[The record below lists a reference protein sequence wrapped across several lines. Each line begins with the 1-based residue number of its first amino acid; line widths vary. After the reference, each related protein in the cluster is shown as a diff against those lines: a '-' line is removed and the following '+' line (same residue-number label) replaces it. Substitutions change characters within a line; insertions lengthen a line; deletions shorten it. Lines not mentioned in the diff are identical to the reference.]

1 MSLDPQAKE
10 LLDLVAAA
18 SAPAFHEM
26 TVPQAREAIRALFI
40 PNEPSL
46 PVKSVE
52 TRVLNTKS
60 VDLAARIYSPDGQCP
75 LPILVYFHGGGW
87 VIGDLETHDATCR
100 ALAIGAGCIVVAVDY
115 RRAPEHKFPTA
126 AEDCFAATQW
136 VALNAASLGGDPAR
150 MAVGGD
156 SAGGNLATVVAQMAA
171 DRGGPALRYQLLIY
185 PVTDHSF
192 ETASYKNY
200 ADGYL
205 LTKATMEWFWNHYLN
220 IQSDGTNPYASPL
233 RSQRLSQ
240 LPPAWVLTAEYDPL
254 ADEGAAYARK
264 MNEAGVSVEHTEY
277 KGMIHGFFSF
287 GHILDQ
293 GRQAIADACTRLKA
307 ALKD

>member
-1 MSLDPQAKE
+1 MSLDPQAKA
-10 LLDLVAAA
+10 LLDLVTAAGT
-18 SAPAFHEM
+18 PAFNEM
-26 TVPQAREAIRALFI
+26 TVPQARDAIRALFI
-40 PNEPSL
+40 PTEPPL

-52 TRVLNTKS
+52 TRVLNTNS

-75 LPILVYFHGGGW
+75 LPILVFFHGGGW

-100 ALAIGAGCIVVAVDY
+100 ALAIGAGCVVVAIDY

-136 VALNAASLGGDPAR
+136 VALNAASLGGDPSR
-150 MAVGGD
+150 IAVGGD

-171 DRGGPALRYQLLIY
+171 DRGGPVLRYQLLIY

-205 LTKATMEWFWNHYLN
+205 LTKETMEWFWNHYLN
-220 IQSDGTNPYASPL
+220 SPSDGINPYASPL
-233 RSQRLSQ
+233 RSQRLSH

-254 ADEGAAYARK
+254 ADEGTAYARK